1 MSNLR
6 FYEPQNLQ
14 AGSLVTLSENAATH
28 ATKVMRLGVGDTL
41 VLFCG
46 DGADYTCELTTVQ
59 KSAVMAKVKSKQ
71 ILENESPLDI
81 TLLLGISAGDRMD
94 IAIQKAV
101 ELGVNRI
108 VPIKTERSVVKLDE
122 EKTKKRVAHWQN
134 IAIAACEQSG
144 RAIVPTVETPIL
156 LPALLAKPCATDTL
170 RITLD
175 PLAGKKLADILKP
188 DSSKPTGEI
197 QLLIGAEGGLSTN
210 EISLAGQYGFV
221 GVQLGRRILRTET
234 APLAAIAAMNTLW
247 GDF

>member
-6 FYEPQNLQ
+6 FYSPLPLQ
-14 AGSLVTLSENAATH
+14 VGTTVTLSVNAATH

-59 KSAVMAKVKSKQ
+59 KNVVMAKVKSKQ

-94 IAIQKAV
+94 IGIQKAV
-101 ELGVNRI
+101 ELGASRI
-108 VPIKTERSVVKLDE
+108 IPIKTERSVVKLDE
-122 EKTKKRVAHWQN
+122 EKAKKRVTHWKN
-134 IAIAACEQSG
+134 IVIAACEQSG
-144 RAIVPTVETPIL
+144 RAFVPQVEPPVA
-156 LPALLAKPCATDTL
+156 LPTLLAKPCTTGTL

-175 PLAGKKLADILKP
+175 PLADKKLSDLPKA
-188 DSSKPTGEI
+188 TGEI
-197 QLLIGAEGGLSTN
+197 QLLIGAEGGLNTN
-210 EISLAGQYGFV
+210 EIALASQYGFI
-221 GVQLGRRILRTET
+221 GVKLGKRILRTET
-234 APLAAIAAMNTLW
+234 APLAAIAVMNTLW